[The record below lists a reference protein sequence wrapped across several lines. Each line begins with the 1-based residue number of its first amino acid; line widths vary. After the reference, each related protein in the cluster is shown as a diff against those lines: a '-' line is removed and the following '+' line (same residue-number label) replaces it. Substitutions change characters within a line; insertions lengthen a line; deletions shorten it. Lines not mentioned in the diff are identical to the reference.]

1 MTEPT
6 LRIRLG
12 YAFIA
17 DSGPGQRRRSVFSK
31 TCEQTDELRDTRSRK
46 DATAEMRSISIG

>member
-17 DSGPGQRRRSVFSK
+17 DSGPGQRRRSMFSK
-31 TCEQTDELRDTRSRK
+31 RYEQTDEVRGTRSKK